1 MKKILAS
8 LIALTALL
16 SLVACSTPGNSD
28 STTAGNG
35 PSGNSSK
42 PVAETT
48 TDPKY
53 QFEFSETSTEYA
65 GKFVILNGFSEATT
79 LFTTCSMLGSG
90 DSSADQ
96 LDAAIY
102 RRNIMLSDRYG
113 VEVSEIPC
121 ATNKQYSNFEKEVT
135 SGDASFDMAMI
146 NNSNVPKLAT
156 AGYLYDLATIDNISL
171 EKAWYD
177 QSANEQLRYG
187 KHLYYTYSDMDTTQF
202 DAVRCMYFNQS
213 IMDRFGLST
222 NELYQTA
229 INGDWTLDKMYEY
242 AKDIYTDDGNGIV
255 DEGDT
260 FPFVGV
266 PSTSL
271 SALISGADASYIKM
285 DPKTSTPYANFTTE
299 SFIDTYNKI
308 LDVMFKDNF
317 FYTGCSKNTQAT
329 DMFVSGHSLFL
340 LTTIVSSNTMRQSM
354 SADFGFL
361 PLPKYNTDQEKYICN
376 APNPYAICVPY
387 NSQDP
392 ERTGFVIEA
401 MSYLSTDTV
410 RTAYFEVRLYGR
422 TSRDAL
428 SWQTLDLIYSNI
440 AYSVPVQ
447 SSVGFSGTINKM
459 MAANDRS
466 IAAYI
471 KSVQATVENDIANF
485 IDEVSK

>member
-1 MKKILAS
+1 MKKFLALLIVITSLISLAS
-8 LIALTALL
+8 CADT
-16 SLVACSTPGNSD
+16 GNSD
-28 STTAGNG
+28 TTTASNVAQTTSGDATTVD
-35 PSGNSSK
+35 PS
-42 PVAETT
+42 A
-48 TDPKY
+48 
-53 QFEFSETSTEYA
+53 QFEFPETSSDYA

-96 LDAAIY
+96 LDSAIY

-121 ATNKQYSNFEKEVT
+121 ATKSQYTTFEKEIT
-135 SGDASFDMAMI
+135 SGTTSFDIAMI
-146 NNSNVPKLAT
+146 NNSYVTKLAT
-156 AGYLYDLATIDNISL
+156 AEYLYDLTTIDNIYL
-171 EKAWYD
+171 EKDWYD

-213 IMDRFGLST
+213 LMDRFGLST

-229 INGDWTLDKMYEY
+229 INGKWTLDKMYEY
-242 AKDIYTDDGNGIV
+242 AKDVYTDDGDGIAN
-255 DEGDT
+255 DGDT
-260 FPFVGV
+260 YAFVGV

-271 SALISGADASYIKM
+271 SALITGADASYIKM
-285 DPKTSTPYANFTTE
+285 DTKTSTPYAYFTTE
-299 SFIDTYNKI
+299 SFIDTYNKV

-317 FYTGCSKNTQAT
+317 FYTGCSQNTAAT
-329 DMFVSGHSLFL
+329 DFFVNGHSLFL
-340 LTTIVSSNTMRQSM
+340 LTTIVSSNTMRSSM

-361 PLPKYNTDQEKYICN
+361 PLPKYNEDQSKYICN
-376 APNPYAICVPY
+376 APNPYAICIPAT
-387 NSQDP
+387 SQDP

-440 AYSVPVQ
+440 AYNIPVQ
-447 SSVGFSGTINKM
+447 FSVNYLATINKM
-459 MAANDRS
+459 MVANDRS
-466 IAAYI
+466 IASYVQ
-471 KSVQATVENDIANF
+471 SVKATVENDIANF